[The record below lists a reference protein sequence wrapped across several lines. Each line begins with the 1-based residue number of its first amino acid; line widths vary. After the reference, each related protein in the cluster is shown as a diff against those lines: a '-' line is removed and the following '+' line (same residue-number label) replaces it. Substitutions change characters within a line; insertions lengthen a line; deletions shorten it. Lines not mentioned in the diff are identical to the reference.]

1 MAAYPNTLAITA
13 ANELVNGRDH
23 LNVTPV
29 IKAVVRDLKRHLL
42 FNSKTKGTRIL
53 PVGYSSA
60 AVLHINYTPGFLEYL
75 YYGDKE
81 ATVDFWSVSRFV
93 SLGTGFRILTM
104 YTHSSPNMAGLGGRI
119 CKSLA
124 GTEWYACF
132 VSPACGHC
140 ALIMH

>member
-1 MAAYPNTLAITA
+1 
-13 ANELVNGRDH
+13 
-23 LNVTPV
+23 
-29 IKAVVRDLKRHLL
+29 
-42 FNSKTKGTRIL
+42 
-53 PVGYSSA
+53 VGYSSA

>member
-1 MAAYPNTLAITA
+1 MSAYPNTLAITA
-13 ANELVNGRDH
+13 ANELVNGRGH

-29 IKAVVRDLKRHLL
+29 IKAVVRDLKRYLL
-42 FNSKTKGTRIL
+42 CNSKTRGTRIL

-60 AVLHINYTPGFLEYL
+60 SVPDINYTPGFLEYL

-93 SLGTGFRILTM
+93 NLGTGFRILTM
-104 YTHSSPNMAGLGGRI
+104 YTHSSPNMAGLGRRI

-124 GTEWYACF
+124 GIGWYAYF
-132 VSPACGHC
+132 ASPACGHC
-140 ALIMH
+140 ALMTH